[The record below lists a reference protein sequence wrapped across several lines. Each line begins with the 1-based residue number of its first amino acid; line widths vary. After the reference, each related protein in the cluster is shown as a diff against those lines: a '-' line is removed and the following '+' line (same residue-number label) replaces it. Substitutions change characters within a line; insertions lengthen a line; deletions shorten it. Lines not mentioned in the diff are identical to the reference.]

1 MMIARWHINARFGH
15 KQQAIDLLK
24 RWDREIGPKAGIAA
38 GSQQIL
44 TGSLGAKEAEIQSD
58 MRIGSLA
65 ELVVPDRTGLQF
77 RAGDASELA
86 ARVREL
92 WADDVRRERLR
103 RGARARFDA
112 EYTASRNLGLLLDVY
127 AAAGAA
133 RG

>member
-44 TGSLGAKEAEIQSD
+44 TGSLGATEAEIQSD

-65 ELVVPDRTGLQF
+65 ELEKIFTKLGTLP
-77 RAGDASELA
+77 EHA
-86 ARVREL
+86 AWGREL
-92 WADDVRRERLR
+92 EPLVVSGSSYWEVFRVVE
-103 RGARARFDA
+103 
-112 EYTASRNLGLLLDVY
+112 
-127 AAAGAA
+127 
-133 RG
+133 